1 MKEINAK
8 ITLDEESLYSI
19 IENIDDALVDRIKEE
34 LSVESDFD
42 HKIGAWADDNL
53 DDKIERWIETNLDIE
68 DDISDWID
76 SNFDLDSYLQNGD
89 INLNDYIDKDD
100 DYTSIAEDLLNQYSP
115 TSTCT
120 TSAAFTEAIFD
131 AVRYLL
137 LTNSDF
143 TENIIKAIDRFNK
156 KKEEQAIEKAV
167 EEAKQSIIADYQ
179 KSVNEYFASIK
190 KDHEPPFGGQK
201 Y

>member
-8 ITLDEESLYSI
+8 ITLDEESLNSI

-34 LSVESDFD
+34 LSVEID
-42 HKIGAWADDNL
+42 L
-53 DDKIERWIETNLDIE
+53 DDRIENWFDTNIDVSNE
-68 DDISDWID
+68 ISDWMS
-76 SNFDLDSYLQNGD
+76 SNFDIDDHLCDV
-89 INLNDYIDKDD
+89 NLNDYIVKDD
-100 DYTSIAEDLLNQYSP
+100 DYTSIAEDLLSQYSP
-115 TSTCT
+115 TSTCR
-120 TSAAFTEAIFD
+120 TSNAFTDAIFD

>member
-8 ITLDEESLYSI
+8 ITLDEESLNSI

-34 LSVESDFD
+34 LSVEID
-42 HKIGAWADDNL
+42 L
-53 DDKIERWIETNLDIE
+53 DDRIENWFDTNIDVSSE
-68 DDISDWID
+68 ISDWMS
-76 SNFDLDSYLQNGD
+76 SNFDIDDHLSDV
-89 INLNDYIDKDD
+89 NLNDYIDKDD
-100 DYTSIAEDLLNQYSP
+100 DYTSIAEDLLRQYAP
-115 TSTCT
+115 TSTCS
-120 TSAAFTEAIFD
+120 TSNAFTNAVFD

-137 LTNSDF
+137 LTDSDF
-143 TENIIKAIDRFNK
+143 TENIIKGIDRFNK

-167 EEAKQSIIADYQ
+167 EEARKNIIADYQ

-190 KDHEPPFGGQK
+190 KDNELHFPGQQ

>member
-8 ITLDEESLYSI
+8 ITLDEESLNSI

-34 LSVESDFD
+34 LSVEID
-42 HKIGAWADDNL
+42 L
-53 DDKIERWIETNLDIE
+53 DDRIENWFDTNIDVSSEISNWMDQFFDI
-68 DDISDWID
+68 DDHL
-76 SNFDLDSYLQNGD
+76 SNV
-89 INLNDYIDKDD
+89 NLNDYIDKDD
-100 DYTSIAEDLLNQYSP
+100 DDDHTSIAEYLLNQYAP
-115 TSTCT
+115 TSTCP
-120 TSAAFTEAIFD
+120 TSNAFTNAVFD

-143 TENIIKAIDRFNK
+143 TENIIKGIDRFNK

-167 EEAKQSIIADYQ
+167 EEARKNIIADYQ
-179 KSVNEYFASIK
+179 KSVDEYFASIK
-190 KDHEPPFGGQK
+190 KNNEPPFSGQK

>member
-8 ITLDEESLYSI
+8 ITLDEESLNSI
-19 IENIDDALVDRIKEE
+19 IESIDDALVDRIKEE

-42 HKIGAWADDNL
+42 HNIGAWADDNL
-53 DDKIERWIETNLDIE
+53 DDKIESWVDTNLDI
-68 DDISDWID
+68 DGDISEWMS
-76 SNFDLDSYLQNGD
+76 SNFNIDDYLSD
-89 INLNDYIDKDD
+89 VNLNEYLDHDD
-100 DYTSIAEDLLNQYSP
+100 DHTYIAETLLNQYSP

-120 TSAAFTEAIFD
+120 TSTAFTNAIFD